1 MLDTD
6 LARQALYA
14 IPPNL
19 PRDEWVKASMGA
31 HAAGLDFDTF
41 NDWSAQAENYD
52 QAAARDVWRSIKP
65 GKGVGPGTLFHMA
78 RAHGWG
84 KTARA
89 EPAARTKPAMRP
101 TPRPTPKPTVA
112 TAPREGMSAAELWG
126 RFEPATA
133 AHPYVTA
140 KGAQGAPLE
149 GLRVV
154 PAGDPLRVA
163 GEPMAGA
170 LVVPVLRPDGTA
182 SSLQFIAPPET
193 AARLKAKGRPGKLNL
208 PGASLDGWMTV
219 GELAPGGLA
228 YLCEG
233 IGQAWA
239 CWMATG
245 CAAVVCFGWGR
256 VRAVAEALRQQ
267 DQDARLVLVPD
278 VGKEVDAEKL
288 AREVGALVATMPA
301 GWPTNADVNDLMQ
314 AQGADA
320 LADLLEAARPPEAG
334 PLPLGLVFADEL
346 PQRYEAPDEL
356 VQGILTAGA
365 GSMLYGDSNSGK
377 TFFTIDLACAVARGV
392 PWMGRRTEQGLV
404 VYVAAESPASVR
416 SRLQAYQMHHRCK
429 VPHFAIVQAPLDL
442 YADDADTEALVA
454 LVRMVERERR
464 QKVRLIV
471 GDTLARLSA
480 GANENSGEDM
490 GLVVKR
496 FDRIRAEC
504 GAHFLLIHH
513 SGKAAANGAR
523 GWSGIRAAMDT
534 EIEVTDGPT
543 GRCAEVTKQRDLA
556 SKGERIGFTLE
567 RVDIG
572 VTKWG
577 EPASTCV
584 VTPTD
589 APAKPTKGKRLG
601 EVEGAVLE
609 YLRSQPAGVSRSQV
623 HKHFDGQYPRTSVYR
638 AVSALA
644 DAGMAHV
651 AEHSNM
657 VCIAEAAR

>member
-1 MLDTD
+1 MHSTD
-6 LARQALYA
+6 MAREALFA

-19 PRDEWVKASMGA
+19 PREEWVKATMGA

-52 QAAARDVWRSIKP
+52 HTAARDVWKSIKP
-65 GKGVGPGTLFHMA
+65 GKGVGAGTLFHMA

-84 KTARA
+84 KGGHTEAKPLRPAPAKRTA
-89 EPAARTKPAMRP
+89 KP
-101 TPRPTPKPTVA
+101 V
-112 TAPREGMSAAELWG
+112 REGMTAAELWE
-126 RFEPATA
+126 RFEPASA
-133 AHPYVTA
+133 AHPYIVA
-140 KGAQGAPLE
+140 KAAAGVPLD

-154 PAGDPLRVA
+154 PDADPLQVA
-163 GEPMAGA
+163 GERMAGA
-170 LVVPVLRPDGTA
+170 LVVPVLRDDGTP

-193 AARLKAKGRPGKLNL
+193 AERLKAKGKPGKLNL
-208 PGASLDGWMTV
+208 AGASLEGWFTV
-219 GELAPGGLA
+219 GELLPGGSVH
-228 YLCEG
+228 LCEG

-239 CWMATG
+239 CWKATG

-256 VRAVAEALRQQ
+256 VRAVAEALRQR
-267 DQDARLVLVPD
+267 DPTARMVLVPD
-278 VGKEVDAEKL
+278 VGKEEDAEAI
-288 AREVGALVATMPA
+288 ARAAGLLVAAMPE
-301 GWPTNADVNDLMQ
+301 GWPRNADVNDLMQ
-314 AQGADA
+314 AEGADMVA
-320 LADLLEAARPPEAG
+320 NLLEHAKAPKAA
-334 PLPLGLVFADEL
+334 PLPLGVVFADEL
-346 PQRYEAPDEL
+346 PREYEAPDEL

-416 SRLQAYQMHHRCK
+416 SRLQAYQMHHRCT
-429 VPHFAIVQAPLDL
+429 VPNFAIVQAPLDL
-442 YADDADTEALVA
+442 FSGDTDTEALIA
-454 LVRMVERERR
+454 LVRMVERQRG

-534 EIEVTDGPT
+534 EIEVTDAPT
-543 GRCAEVTKQRDLA
+543 GRCAEITKQRDL
-556 SKGERIGFTLE
+556 STNGERIGFNLE
-567 RVDIG
+567 RVQIG

-577 EPASTCV
+577 EPATTCV

-589 APAKPTKGKRLG
+589 APPAKELKGKRMG
-601 EVEGAVLE
+601 PVEGAVLE
-609 YLRSQPAGVSRSQV
+609 YLRAQPAGVTRSQV
-623 HKHFDGQYPRTSVYR
+623 VKHFDGQYVRTSVYR
-638 AVSALA
+638 AIGALS